1 MVILEVTLPSGYTA
15 ESDTLLNVSNSFN
28 VKKVE
33 TKNGDTIFVVY
44 FDHFEAQKE
53 ICPVFDAFRAHEVAK
68 QKPVPISIYDYYD
81 SSKLSIIRF
90 FFVKYFFL
98 PSFHHFKKKY

>member
-1 MVILEVTLPSGYTA
+1 MYFFGDFLHRYEPIQSKINRTNMVVLEVTLPSGYTA
-15 ESDTLLNVSNSFN
+15 ESDSLLNVSNSFN

-44 FDHFEAQKE
+44 FDHFEVRKE
-53 ICPVFDAFRAHEVAK
+53 ICPVFNAFRAHEVAN

-81 SSKLSIIRF
+81 SSKL
-90 FFVKYFFL
+90 
-98 PSFHHFKKKY
+98 

>member
-1 MVILEVTLPSGYTA
+1 MVILEVTLPSGYTI
-15 ESDTLLNVSNSFN
+15 ETDTLLDVSNSYN

-33 TKNGDTIFVVY
+33 TKNGDTTFVVY
-44 FDHFEAQKE
+44 FDHFDARKE

-81 SSKLSIIRF
+81 SSKH
-90 FFVKYFFL
+90 YFFL
-98 PSFHHFKKKY
+98 LKYVSST